1 MKSEE
6 IEEWRVDLKP
16 ETQVGMES
24 QTLEISGPGSLK
36 IEIQLFKTSEVIV
49 EGFANLEMAPPKFF
63 ELSCMFY
70 DSVNK
75 CNVSLDYYFT
85 GEPEAYLIVG
95 CAHWVIPC
103 KFAQQLVHVFMLGD
117 TSRSKC

>member
-1 MKSEE
+1 MMGEE
-6 IEEWRVDLKP
+6 IEGWRVGLKS

-24 QTLEISGPGSLK
+24 QTLEISGPGRLK

-75 CNVSLDYYFT
+75 CNVSLDYLFHRRT
-85 GEPEAYLIVG
+85 RGVSDRG
-95 CAHWVIPC
+95 
-103 KFAQQLVHVFMLGD
+103 MRSLGD
-117 TSRSKC
+117 TVQVCTETRACFLAGRCYS

>member
-1 MKSEE
+1 MMSEDTE
-6 IEEWRVDLKP
+6 GWRVGLKS

-24 QTLEISGPGSLK
+24 QTLEISWPGSLK
-36 IEIQLFKTSEVIV
+36 IEIQLFKTSEVII
-49 EGFANLEMAPPKFF
+49 EGFVNLEMAPPKFF

-75 CNVSLDYYFT
+75 CKICLDYYFT
-85 GEPEAYLIVG
+85 GEPEAYLILG

-103 KFAQQLVHVFMLGD
+103 KFAQKLVHVFLLGD
-117 TSRSKC
+117 AIRRCL